1 MVIILQRTSSDQLVI
16 IPQLTARRSLRPWF
30 STVHRPGTS
39 QSVDIKKALGV
50 DWSLVKT
57 VILLGEYP
65 QTLNESSDID
75 LQQQNHLFSAP

>member
-1 MVIILQRTSSDQLVI
+1 MVIILQRTSDQSVI
-16 IPQLTARRSLRPWF
+16 IPQLRSLRPWF

-50 DWSLVKT
+50 DWSLVKK